1 MNLENMKCFI
11 SLAECLNF
19 TKAAD
24 KEHIT
29 QTSMSRKISSLED
42 ELNVRLFYRDNHSV
56 VLTDAGREFYI
67 QAQRLLE
74 AYNASIETV
83 QNIHQ
88 GFTRSLKIGVGIYE
102 SELLSPFLGTY
113 VSDHPDLRITCLQ
126 YSYRELLKRFEQN
139 LLDVIITSDQFL
151 AGIQKEYFNAAMIYE
166 HDWRLAI
173 CRESPLAS
181 LEKISSSDLENEVL
195 ITMYDG
201 SISQISDHYKPFFR
215 FRDIIHV
222 NSYDTKMMMVNAGL
236 GFGMIPD
243 FIRLGKYDH
252 VIKKSFAFPYL
263 PRKFYALCRK
273 NDPNFYVN
281 EFFGEYVEFTA
292 EGNGAAS

>member
-19 TKAAD
+19 TRAAD

-29 QTSMSRKISSLED
+29 QTSMSRKISSLEE
-42 ELNVRLFYRDNHSV
+42 ELNVRLFYRNNHSV

-181 LEKISSSDLENEVL
+181 LERISSSDLENEVL

-222 NSYDTKMMMVNAGL
+222 NSYAVSYTHL
-236 GFGMIPD
+236 TLPT
-243 FIRLGKYDH
+243 IRL
-252 VIKKSFAFPYL
+252 V
-263 PRKFYALCRK
+263 
-273 NDPNFYVN
+273 
-281 EFFGEYVEFTA
+281 
-292 EGNGAAS
+292 

>member
-29 QTSMSRKISSLED
+29 QTSMSRKISSLEE

-173 CRESPLAS
+173 CRESPWPPWKGSHHLTWKTKS
-181 LEKISSSDLENEVL
+181 LSPCTMAAFPRFL
-195 ITMYDG
+195 IT
-201 SISQISDHYKPFFR
+201 ISPFSVSA
-215 FRDIIHV
+215 ILSMSTHM
-222 NSYDTKMMMVNAGL
+222 T
-236 GFGMIPD
+236 
-243 FIRLGKYDH
+243 
-252 VIKKSFAFPYL
+252 
-263 PRKFYALCRK
+263 RK
-273 NDPNFYVN
+273 
-281 EFFGEYVEFTA
+281 
-292 EGNGAAS
+292 

>member
-1 MNLENMKCFI
+1 MPGGSFI
-11 SLAECLNF
+11 S
-19 TKAAD
+19 
-24 KEHIT
+24 
-29 QTSMSRKISSLED
+29 RP
-42 ELNVRLFYRDNHSV
+42 R
-56 VLTDAGREFYI
+56 
-67 QAQRLLE
+67 
-74 AYNASIETV
+74 
-83 QNIHQ
+83 
-88 GFTRSLKIGVGIYE
+88 GFWIYE

-181 LEKISSSDLENEVL
+181 LERISSSDLENEVL

-252 VIKKSFAFPYL
+252 VIKKSFAFPYM

>member
-29 QTSMSRKISSLED
+29 QTSMSRKISSLEE

-102 SELLSPFLGTY
+102 SEL
-113 VSDHPDLRITCLQ
+113 
-126 YSYRELLKRFEQN
+126 
-139 LLDVIITSDQFL
+139 
-151 AGIQKEYFNAAMIYE
+151 
-166 HDWRLAI
+166 
-173 CRESPLAS
+173 
-181 LEKISSSDLENEVL
+181 
-195 ITMYDG
+195 
-201 SISQISDHYKPFFR
+201 
-215 FRDIIHV
+215 
-222 NSYDTKMMMVNAGL
+222 
-236 GFGMIPD
+236 
-243 FIRLGKYDH
+243 
-252 VIKKSFAFPYL
+252 
-263 PRKFYALCRK
+263 
-273 NDPNFYVN
+273 
-281 EFFGEYVEFTA
+281 
-292 EGNGAAS
+292 